1 MIVFGLGFTGQ
12 WVARRLLARGIQVF
26 AGVRGVGRFDALAR
40 AGLLLSEMNLDRVSL
55 FPHLPRRRVLIHCI
69 PPLAEPENLALR
81 ALIEELNPRR
91 IVYVSSTNIYGEHAE
106 VNEETP
112 AHPGDE
118 RGRRRVEEER
128 WIASGP
134 WSSLILRSAAIY
146 GPGRGVHAALREGR
160 IPRSAGA
167 GIVSRI
173 HVEDLAALVEA
184 GVFSPLEGAWPVAD
198 ELPCASAEI
207 AAWCVRTMNLSAA
220 GEIASGSPIGAF
232 EIAGRKVDGRKIR
245 ELLDVPLTYPSW
257 ETGIP
262 ASLAEEETNKV

>member
-1 MIVFGLGFTGQ
+1 VIILGLGFTGQ
-12 WVARRLLARGIQVF
+12 RVARRLL
-26 AGVRGVGRFDALAR
+26 VRGVRVFAAVRDAGRFGELAR

-55 FPHLPRRRVLIHCI
+55 FPHLPRRSVLIHCI

-81 ALIEELNPRR
+81 ALIEDLNPRR
-91 IVYVSSTNIYGEHAE
+91 IVYVSSTNVYGEQRD

-112 AHPGDE
+112 VHPGDE
-118 RGRRRVEEER
+118 RGHRRVEEER

-160 IPRSAGA
+160 IPRSAGS
-167 GIVSRI
+167 GMVSRI
-173 HVEDLAALVEA
+173 HVEDLAAMIEA
-184 GVFSPLEGAWPVAD
+184 GIASKLEGAWPIAD

-207 AAWCVRTMNLSAA
+207 AAWCIRTMNLSAA
-220 GEIASGSPIGAF
+220 AEIASPFRIT
-232 EIAGRKVDGRKIR
+232 GRRVDGRRVR
-245 ELLDVPLTYPSW
+245 ELLGVSLTYPSW

-262 ASLAEEETNKV
+262 ASMAEEEKNKA

>member
-1 MIVFGLGFTGQ
+1 
-12 WVARRLLARGIQVF
+12 VARPLLARGIRVF
-26 AGVRGVGRFDALAR
+26 AAVRDAGRFDELAR

-55 FPHLPRRRVLIHCI
+55 FPHLPRRSVLIHCI

-91 IVYVSSTNIYGEHAE
+91 IVYVSSTNVYGEQAE

-112 AHPGDE
+112 VHPGDE
-118 RGRRRVEEER
+118 RGHRRVEEER

-134 WSSLILRSAAIY
+134 WSNLILRSAAIY

-173 HVEDLAALVEA
+173 HVEDLAAIVEA
-184 GVFSPLEGAWPVAD
+184 GVSSTLEGAWPVAD

-207 AAWCVRTMNLSAA
+207 AAWCVGTMNLSGA
-220 GEIASGSPIGAF
+220 GEIASRFPIT
-232 EIAGRKVDGRKIR
+232 GRKVDGRKIR
-245 ELLDVPLTYPSW
+245 ELLNVRLTYPSW
-257 ETGIP
+257 ETGVP
-262 ASLAEEETNKV
+262 ASLAEEEAI